1 MSLKKSK
8 ASVTPDAK
16 ARATPK
22 RKAATGEAGTAA
34 AKPRPAKTSS
44 AAGKSAP
51 AKAKAAVKPK
61 SAAKPKAVAKATS
74 TTKAKAVAKPKSA
87 AKPKA
92 TAKARPTAKTKAAVK
107 PVPDAK
113 TVPAASADAKAK
125 PAVRFSDADLQE
137 YRQLLSRLRHDL
149 VQKVAY
155 LRDSSLRRE
164 DDVNHSEDGT
174 DAFDRFFSLERA
186 GGVQQRIHAIDE
198 ALREIDEGT
207 YGICQSCESLIRKQR
222 LLALPFARN
231 CIECQAAQERKRK
244 GAVPPPPRRF
254 VP

>member
-44 AAGKSAP
+44 AAGKAAP
-51 AKAKAAVKPK
+51 AKSKPAAKTKSTATAKPAAPKAKA
-61 SAAKPKAVAKATS
+61 
-74 TTKAKAVAKPKSA
+74 TTKAKSTTKPAAPKAKPV
-87 AKPKA
+87 
-92 TAKARPTAKTKAAVK
+92 AKTKAAVK

>member
-16 ARATPK
+16 ARATS
-22 RKAATGEAGTAA
+22 RRQAATGEAGKATA
-34 AKPRPAKTSS
+34 KSRP
-44 AAGKSAP
+44 
-51 AKAKAAVKPK
+51 
-61 SAAKPKAVAKATS
+61 AKATS
-74 TTKAKAVAKPKSA
+74 AAAGKAAPAKSKPAAKTKSTATAKPAAPKAKATTKAKSTTKPAAPKAKPV
-87 AKPKA
+87 
-92 TAKARPTAKTKAAVK
+92 AKTKAAVK
-107 PVPDAK
+107 PVPGAK
-113 TVPAASADAKAK
+113 TVPAAAADAKAK

-174 DAFDRFFSLERA
+174 VAFDRFFSLERA

>member
-92 TAKARPTAKTKAAVK
+92 TAKARPTAERPPKKIAGRKDRARLGTK
-107 PVPDAK
+107 
-113 TVPAASADAKAK
+113 K
-125 PAVRFSDADLQE
+125 PAVRFSDRFTE

-149 VQKVAY
+149 VRSCLPAR
-155 LRDSSLRRE
+155 LSLRRE
-164 DDVNHSEDGT
+164 DDVN
-174 DAFDRFFSLERA
+174 
-186 GGVQQRIHAIDE
+186 QRGWH
-198 ALREIDEGT
+198 G
-207 YGICQSCESLIRKQR
+207 R
-222 LLALPFARN
+222 L
-231 CIECQAAQERKRK
+231 
-244 GAVPPPPRRF
+244 
-254 VP
+254 

>member
-1 MSLKKSK
+1 MSLTKSK
-8 ASVTPDAK
+8 ASVTPAAK

-61 SAAKPKAVAKATS
+61 AAAKPKAV
-74 TTKAKAVAKPKSA
+74 
-87 AKPKA
+87 
-92 TAKARPTAKTKAAVK
+92 AKARPTAKTKAAVK

>member
-1 MSLKKSK
+1 MSLTKSK
-8 ASVTPDAK
+8 ASVTPAAK

-51 AKAKAAVKPK
+51 AKAKA
-61 SAAKPKAVAKATS
+61 
-74 TTKAKAVAKPKSA
+74 VAKPKSA

-92 TAKARPTAKTKAAVK
+92 VAKARPTAKTKAAVK